1 MIDFYRCSGGRRF
14 IDATI
19 PDLVLQVK
27 RVADA
32 LDRLADGRE
41 KAPTAE
47 EPSKP
52 REGA

>member
-1 MIDFYRCSGGRRF
+1 MIDFYRCPGGRRF

-19 PDLVLQVK
+19 PDLVLQLK

-41 KAPTAE
+41 KAPRAE

-52 REGA
+52 PGGA